1 LVAVIGT
8 NLIAAYL
15 IAYLREGFVEQAFVT
30 HLSAGIFHIFGAD
43 FESLLKGAA
52 TRLVLWLYLNWIHQQ
67 NIFLWV
73 VSRRSRPS
81 GRSDLDFSGRPKAPR
96 LAIALELC
104 RPKRMLDV
112 VDILPRKT
120 EDFNPAQF
128 VLFIYNIN

>member
-1 LVAVIGT
+1 ME
-8 NLIAAYL
+8 
-15 IAYLREGFVEQAFVT
+15 LRDSPPVMSVGFDRPVFV
-30 HLSAGIFHIFGAD
+30 
-43 FESLLKGAA
+43 
-52 TRLVLWLYLNWIHQQ
+52 RCLNWIHQQ

-96 LAIALELC
+96 QAIALELC

-128 VLFIYNIN
+128 FLFIYNIN